1 MVVLGHGARAI
12 NRPYPNGFEHLRTTL
27 KLIAGRPRPSTTMS
41 NLDVAKIILE
51 QLGGGRFI
59 AMTGAR
65 NFVGDATSLTFRLP
79 KAKDG
84 INAVK
89 ITLDPSD
96 TYTVRFFRVGDR
108 RTNYAITDKSVHEDI
123 YADSLQELFTRKTG
137 LYTHL

>member
-1 MVVLGHGARAI
+1 MT
-12 NRPYPNGFEHLRTTL
+12 P
-27 KLIAGRPRPSTTMS
+27 KLIARRPRPSTTMS
-41 NLDVAKIILE
+41 NIDVAKTILS

-59 AMTGAR
+59 AMTGAK
-65 NFVGDATSLTFRLP
+65 NLIGDATSLTFRLP

-108 RTNYAITDKSVHEDI
+108 RTAYAQTDKSVHADI
-123 YADSLQELFTRKTG
+123 YADTLQELFTRITG